1 MIDIEE
7 LERLAKAAQTDIPG
21 HRIKFFVQM
30 DPEIAL
36 SLIGEVRQLRED
48 LQAAKIKADHFEAS
62 CALAD
67 STIDSKNRN
76 IGAIVEFNKELLAE
90 LEAAKMQCFDHET
103 AIAAI
108 NADLQAAK
116 LLAHANGE
124 MFRAEKAEC
133 EKLRAMLATPIAMK
147 IRWSPMSE
155 NMIDGFSEAI
165 AHNALTRDFARAR
178 KVTVYYGITKPYEIA
193 SAEDEPLATD

>member
-48 LQAAKIKADHFEAS
+48 LQAAK
-62 CALAD
+62 
-67 STIDSKNRN
+67 
-76 IGAIVEFNKELLAE
+76 
-90 LEAAKMQCFDHET
+90 
-103 AIAAI
+103 
-108 NADLQAAK
+108 

-124 MFRAEKAEC
+124 MFRAEEEEAAKLHVALQKIAAIENKMVGGDWDEIEEARDIANKA
-133 EKLRAMLATPIAMK
+133 LY
-147 IRWSPMSE
+147 S
-155 NMIDGFSEAI
+155 
-165 AHNALTRDFARAR
+165 
-178 KVTVYYGITKPYEIA
+178 
-193 SAEDEPLATD
+193 